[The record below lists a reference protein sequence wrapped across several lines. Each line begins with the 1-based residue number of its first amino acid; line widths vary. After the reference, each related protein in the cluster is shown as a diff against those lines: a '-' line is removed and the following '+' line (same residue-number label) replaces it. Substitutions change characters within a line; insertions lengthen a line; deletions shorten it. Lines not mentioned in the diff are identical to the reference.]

1 MHEFFYFFLKKGA
14 VYTPRGFF
22 GLRNNFE
29 QKARDKI

>member
-1 MHEFFYFFLKKGA
+1 MHFFFFLKKKGA
-14 VYTPRGFF
+14 FDTPRVFF

>member
-1 MHEFFYFFLKKGA
+1 MNFFFLKKKKGA